1 MNALMK
7 IFEHWGYVGV
17 AAAIFFEDFGFPFP
31 GETVLIFAGI
41 TASQGHLNILLV
53 ALIAVVAAVLGDN
66 VGFLIGLYGGRALI
80 TRLGCR
86 LRIRGHFL
94 LPPSRVDRAERTFQ
108 RFGGWV
114 IVFARFFDILRQL
127 NGIIAG
133 SLRTHWLK
141 FLAYNLTGAILWVGL
156 WASVSYFLGSR
167 LANGPGQIT
176 RVLLYVLAGS
186 FGLALTL
193 FLVRHA
199 WAHFHPQEKPT
210 QAEEDLACRVAG
222 GQTPEKSE

>member
-1 MNALMK
+1 MNTFMK
-7 IFEHWGYVGV
+7 IFEHWGYIGV
-17 AAAIFFEDFGFPFP
+17 ATAIFLEDFGVPLP
-31 GETVLIFAGI
+31 GETVLIFAGVA
-41 TASQGHLNILLV
+41 ASQGHLNILLV
-53 ALIAVVAAVLGDN
+53 ALAAVTAAVLGDN
-66 VGFLIGLYGGRALI
+66 VGFLIGHFGGRALI

-86 LRIRGHFL
+86 IRIRNHYL

-141 FLAYNLTGAILWVGL
+141 FLAYNAAGAVLWVGL
-156 WASVSYFLGSR
+156 WASVSYFVGSR

-176 RVLLYVLAGS
+176 RVLLCIMAGS
-186 FGLALTL
+186 FGLALIL

-199 WAHFHPQEKPT
+199 WAHFHPRE
-210 QAEEDLACRVAG
+210 AGSRVDEASGCRVPDA
-222 GQTPEKSE
+222 QAVEEPY